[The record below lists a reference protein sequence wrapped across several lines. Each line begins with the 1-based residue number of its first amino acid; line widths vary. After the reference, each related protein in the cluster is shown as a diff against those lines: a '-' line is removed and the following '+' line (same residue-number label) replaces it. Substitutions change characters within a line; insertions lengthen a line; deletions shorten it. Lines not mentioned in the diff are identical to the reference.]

1 MDLSWILQT
10 ATIIGIGII
19 GYFLKTMVAEL
30 KEQIKASFK
39 KVSDVEDKLN
49 GKLGELEKEI
59 DDLKS
64 DLPFIYV
71 TREDFIRAMNNVGTN
86 FDKVGEKLD
95 KIYDRMTDRGK

>member
-1 MDLSWILQT
+1 MDLSWILQA
-10 ATIIGIGII
+10 ATMIGIGII
-19 GYFLKTMVAEL
+19 GYFLKTTVAEL
-30 KEQIKASFK
+30 KEQIKASSK
-39 KVSDVEDKLN
+39 KVLDVEDKLN
-49 GKLGELEKEI
+49 GKLDALGKEL

-95 KIYDRMTDRGK
+95 KIYDRMTERG

>member
-1 MDLSWILQT
+1 MDLSWILQA
-10 ATIIGIGII
+10 ATMIGIGII
-19 GYFLKTMVAEL
+19 GYFLKTTVAEL
-30 KEQIKASFK
+30 KEQIKASSK
-39 KVSDVEDKLN
+39 KVLDVEDKLN
-49 GKLGELEKEI
+49 GKLDELGKEL

-95 KIYDRMTDRGK
+95 KIYDRMTERG